1 MNPIKQF
8 SINGVII
15 KESGLS
21 EDEASQI
28 LDHIVNIVEL
38 YGAEI
43 AMTVEELN
51 EDDNY

>member
-8 SINGVII
+8 SINGVIL

-21 EDEASQI
+21 EDEVGQI
-28 LDHIVNIVEL
+28 LDHIVDIVEL

-43 AMTVEELN
+43 GMTVEEL
-51 EDDNY
+51 EE